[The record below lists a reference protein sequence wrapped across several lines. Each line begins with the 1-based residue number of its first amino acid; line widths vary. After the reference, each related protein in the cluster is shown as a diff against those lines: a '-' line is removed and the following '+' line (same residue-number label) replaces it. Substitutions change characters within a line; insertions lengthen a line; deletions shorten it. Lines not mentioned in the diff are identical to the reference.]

1 MQFSRFV
8 AARFR
13 CFAARALVAAVTVF
27 LLSLLP
33 ASEWA
38 GATPPTLPANSVSY
52 GYDAM
57 GRLTTVIDPS
67 AASSSVAT
75 YAYDAVGNLT
85 SIGRASSAPVSI
97 VQLSPSRGATGSKVV
112 IYGTGFSATP
122 SENTVSFAGTAATV
136 SMATTS
142 QLHVTVP
149 SAAVTGPVSV
159 TTPAGTAQSPAA
171 FAITAA
177 PQAPEIATVSPVVA
191 DPGTTITLT
200 GNRFG
205 TTTGAV
211 TAAIAQIRAQVAT
224 ATSTGLT
231 FTVPP
236 IATSGKVLVA
246 TADGSATSSVDVF
259 VPPRGSTA
267 AQVVATGRMAIGELN
282 HVVSVAAADKVG
294 LVVFNANAGQHVF
307 LNLASSTMQGAIRLF
322 DPFGLELASNGFGTG
337 SGYLD
342 TQRLPTTGTYTI
354 VVDPLSGGGSVSLSL
369 YDATPSIG
377 TIAADGQPQSIPSL
391 ALGKNARRTFG
402 GAQSQ
407 RVFLKI
413 DSQISS
419 AIVKLIDEK
428 GIVLG
433 STGIGAGTGYI
444 DTRTLTNAGTYTILV
459 DPSGAST
466 GGATLTLYDVPPDS
480 TGAITVGTP
489 ATVTTTTP
497 GQNAN
502 RTFSGVA
509 GQRVSLNLTNSTF
522 AANACN
528 KLSIENPDG
537 TTLASNTCFI
547 GSAFIEPQT
556 LPSSG
561 VYRVVVDPA
570 DASTGSATLTL
581 YDVPADSSGSIAFG
595 SAQTVTLGT
604 PGQNAERTFTGTSGQ
619 RISLNVSSVSFG
631 ANYSCGSKVFIY
643 RPDGTTLG
651 SQTCVQ
657 PPAGSFIDTMTLN
670 ATGTYRVVVDP
681 TGGNT
686 GGATLTLYDVPPDSS
701 GSIAF
706 GSAQTVT
713 LGTPGQNAER
723 TFTGTSGQRISLNVS
738 SVSFGANYSC
748 GSKVFIYRPD
758 GTTLGSQTCV
768 QPPAGSFIDTMTL
781 NATGTYRVVVDPTG
795 GNTGGATLTLYDV
808 PADDSGTIAIGGAS
822 TTMTLSTPGQNG
834 TRSFSGTSGQQLTLT
849 LSAVTIAGSTCC
861 SAKVSIQKPD
871 GSNLV
876 APTSFGTSGKTI
888 NTQLTATG
896 THTIKIDPQGA
907 ATGSATLSLSS
918 SGGLSLLQKANT
930 STMFAHPEEGAAS
943 GSQPA
948 PTASQSDAPAI
959 ATPPLPK
966 FEPAGVEEWIPP
978 NAEPSTWQSGRP
990 ESPFALLPPLQASV
1004 GKTAVAGQVLRLD
1017 GLPLAGVT
1025 VASGKAMTITDET
1038 GRFLLTGVEAPRSV
1052 VMIDATSA
1060 NRSGASYGIYE
1071 LGVDTTKGETTV
1083 LPFTIWS
1090 PKLDTTHQVDL
1101 RYPLEKEVV
1110 LTTPLIPD
1118 LEIRIP
1124 AGSEIHDRQGRL
1136 VRKLGITAVPLDR
1149 SPFPM
1154 PGRFPVYFTVQPGA
1168 AYVWPHGV
1176 EVIYPN
1182 KMHAPAGERVE
1193 FYSYDPQDKGWHVYG
1208 RGSVTADGKQ
1218 IRFDRGTRQYELTS
1232 SGICIGCVM
1241 AASGVGGF
1249 FKGFTMGG
1257 DPIDLATGV
1266 FSHKHT
1272 DLVERGSP
1280 QLDVSRV
1287 YRSNDPY
1294 SRAFGIGNSMTY
1306 SMALY
1311 APDDHLYQ
1319 WADLILADGSRIRF
1333 ERISPGTG
1341 YSDMVLEATSTPGPF
1356 YKARISW
1363 SGRGWE
1369 MTRTDGTILTFPN
1382 GGTLESIRDKFGNQ
1396 ITIHTN
1402 SILGDISNVLSSSG
1416 RWLKFSYGSGRRVSQ
1431 VEDQSGRSVSYTYD
1445 AAYRLWKV
1453 TDAKGGV
1460 TEHSYDS
1467 ADRMTTIKDP
1477 RNVTW
1482 LTNQYDANGR
1492 VDRQT
1497 LADGSVW
1504 QLSYTADAEGKVI
1517 QTDLTNPRGYVRR
1530 LTFNGSG
1537 YPVTDTS
1544 AYGTPRAQETSYTY
1558 DATSNR
1564 ITSITDPRGRRTD
1577 YAYNG
1582 VGKLTSV
1589 TRLAG
1594 TSNALTTSFGYEPQF
1609 NQLASV
1615 VDPLG
1620 HGPMYEYDLR
1630 GALVSA
1636 TDATGNETTLT
1647 TNLAGQVT
1655 SVVDPLASQSAFSY
1669 TLGDLVLVT
1678 DPDGSS
1684 TRFERDAAGRLTAV
1698 TDPLGRTT
1706 RATYDAT
1713 DGLTTI
1719 TDAAGSVTSLERDG
1733 NGNLTKLIDPLLHET
1748 AYAYDA
1754 MDRVTTRTDPR
1765 VDVESYAYDPNG
1777 NLSEITD
1784 RKGQRTTFGYDELD
1798 RQTFAGFGT
1807 TGPPGAPVYASTTA
1821 YSYDDGNR
1829 LTSVADS
1836 GAGSITRA
1844 YDDHNHLT
1852 SENSTDGTVAYAY
1865 DNAGRRL
1872 TMTVTGQPAVTYAYD
1887 DADRLTSVTRNT
1899 LTAGLSYDSAGRLQ
1913 SLTLPNGI
1921 VQTYSYDANS
1931 NLRGIEYA
1939 RAGVALGN
1947 LVYGIDANGLR
1958 TAVGGSFARTGLPAA
1973 VGSASYDAANRLT
1986 QWGATSLTY
1995 DDNGNLTGDG
2005 TTTYTWDERN
2015 QLVGVSGGGTTASF
2029 AYDGLGR
2036 RLSRTVDGVQTRY
2049 LHDQMTPTQELTASG
2064 VVQTNHLSGL
2074 QADELF
2080 AVIDAGGARSV
2091 VTDGLGST
2099 LAVADSAGVPQGQY
2113 TYEPFGK
2120 LTHTGSATVGYQF
2133 TGRETDGTGLQFNRA
2148 RYYSPEYGRF
2158 VSEDP
2163 LGFAAGDLNLYAYV
2177 GNSPLNGVDPSGMSS
2192 IAVPVPGGLG
2202 GFGAKAGWAGVFY
2215 TGGFIAGTAAR
2226 KHFGGGGPFGENG
2239 GSVPFGEHGG
2249 GAGSPGDHSRQS
2261 SSGSTSQGGAT
2272 SSGGT
2277 SAPRRNNPYNGPPN
2291 GSEAYDNANWPGAGQ
2306 IRDYGPD
2313 GTPQTDYDFGHDH
2326 HGAGDPHAHDW
2337 INGIR
2342 QPPRPIRP
2350 GD

>member
-1 MQFSRFV
+1 MVFRMRRREAEEGSMQFSRIVAVRPRCCAVRALAAPV
-8 AARFR
+8 AA
-13 CFAARALVAAVTVF
+13 
-27 LLSLLP
+27 LLLLLMP

-38 GATPPTLPANSVSY
+38 GATPPTLPANSISY
-52 GYDAM
+52 GYDSL

-67 AASSSVAT
+67 AGSNGVAT

-85 SIGRASSAPVSI
+85 SIGRVSSASVSI
-97 VQLSPSRGATGSKVV
+97 VQLNPSRGATGSKVV
-112 IYGTGFSATP
+112 IYGTGFSATA
-122 SENTVSFAGTAATV
+122 SENSVSFGGTAATV

-142 QLHVTVP
+142 QLHVNVP

-171 FAITAA
+171 FSVTVA

-205 TTTGAV
+205 TTTGGV
-211 TAAIAQIRAQVAT
+211 TAAIAQIRAKVAT

-236 IATSGKVLVA
+236 VATSGKVLVA

-282 HVVSVAAADKVG
+282 RVVSVAAADKLG
-294 LVVFNANAGQHVF
+294 LVVFDANAGQHVF
-307 LNLASSTMQGAIRLF
+307 LNLASSTMQGVVRLF

-342 TQRLPTTGTYTI
+342 TQRLPTTGTYAI
-354 VVDPLSGGGSVSLSL
+354 VVDPLSGGGDVSLSL
-369 YDATPSIG
+369 YDAAPSTG
-377 TIAADGQPQSIPSL
+377 TIAADGQPHSIPSL
-391 ALGKNARRTFG
+391 TLGKNARRTFS
-402 GAQSQ
+402 GAQGQ

-419 AIVKLIDEK
+419 AIVKLLDDK

-433 STGIGAGTGYI
+433 SAGIGAGTGYI

-459 DPSGAST
+459 DPSGASV
-466 GGATLTLYDVPPDS
+466 GSATLTLYDVPPDS
-480 TGAITVGTP
+480 TGSIVIGTP
-489 ATVTTTTP
+489 AAVTTTAP

-509 GQRVSLNLTNSTF
+509 GQRISINLTNSTF

-528 KLSIENPDG
+528 KLSIEDPNG

-547 GSAFIEPQT
+547 GSAFIEPQP
-556 LPSSG
+556 LLLSG

-570 DASTGSATLTL
+570 NSSTGSATLTL

-595 SAQTVTLGT
+595 SAQTVTLST
-604 PGQNAERTFTGTSGQ
+604 PGQNAERTFTGTAGQ

-631 ANYSCGSKVFIY
+631 ANYSCGSKIFIY
-643 RPDGTTLG
+643 RPAPDGTILG

-657 PPAGSFIDTMTLN
+657 PPAGSFIDTMALDV
-670 ATGTYRVVVDP
+670 TGTYRIVVDP

-686 GGATLTLYDVPPDSS
+686 GSATLTLYDVPPDQS
-701 GSIAF
+701 G
-706 GSAQTVT
+706 TVT
-713 LGTPGQNAER
+713 
-723 TFTGTSGQRISLNVS
+723 
-738 SVSFGANYSC
+738 
-748 GSKVFIYRPD
+748 
-758 GTTLGSQTCV
+758 
-768 QPPAGSFIDTMTL
+768 
-781 NATGTYRVVVDPTG
+781 
-795 GNTGGATLTLYDV
+795 
-808 PADDSGTIAIGGAS
+808 IGGPSS
-822 TTMTLSTPGQNG
+822 TVSISTPGQNG

-871 GSNLV
+871 GLNLV
-876 APTSFGTSGKTI
+876 SPTSFGTSGKTI

-896 THTIKIDPQGA
+896 THTIKIDPQGS

-918 SGGLSLLQKANT
+918 SSGLALVQRVSSSGAI
-930 STMFAHPEEGAAS
+930 ARPEEGAAAA
-943 GSQPA
+943 SQPESAA
-948 PTASQSDAPAI
+948 PQPDPPAI
-959 ATPPLPK
+959 SEPSLPE
-966 FEPAGVEEWIPP
+966 FQPAGVEEWNPP
-978 NAEPSTWQSGRP
+978 NTEPSTWQSGRP
-990 ESPFALLPPLQASV
+990 ESPFASLPPLQAAA
-1004 GKTAVAGQVLRLD
+1004 GTTAVAGQVLRLD
-1017 GLPLAGVT
+1017 GLPLADVT
-1025 VASGKAMTITDET
+1025 VASGKATTVTDET
-1038 GRFLLTGVEAPRSV
+1038 GRFLLTGVEARRSV
-1052 VMIDATSA
+1052 VTVDATSA
-1060 NRSGASYGIYE
+1060 NRPGATYGIYE
-1071 LGVDTTKGETTV
+1071 LGVDTKKGQTTA

-1101 RYPLEKEVV
+1101 HYPLEKEVV

-1124 AGSEIHDRQGRL
+1124 AGSEIHDRRGRL

-1232 SGICIGCVM
+1232 SGICVGCVM
-1241 AASGVGGF
+1241 AAAGVGGF

-1311 APDDHLYQ
+1311 APDDHLYE

-1396 ITIHTN
+1396 ITVHTN
-1402 SILGDISNVLSSSG
+1402 SILGDVSNVLSSSG

-1445 AAYRLWKV
+1445 AGYRLWKV

-1477 RNVTW
+1477 RNITW

-1537 YPVTDTS
+1537 YPITDTS
-1544 AYGTPRAQETSYTY
+1544 AYGTPRAQETAYTY

-1582 VGKLTSV
+1582 AGKLVSF

-1594 TSNALTTSFGYEPQF
+1594 TSNALTTSFSYEPQF

-1620 HGPMYEYDLR
+1620 HGPTYEYDSR

-1647 TNLAGQVT
+1647 TNVAGQVT
-1655 SVVDPLASQSAFSY
+1655 SVVDPLASQSTFSY
-1669 TLGDLVLVT
+1669 TLGDLAVAT
-1678 DPDGSS
+1678 DANGSS
-1684 TRFERDAAGRLTAV
+1684 TRFAWDSAGRPSSV
-1698 TDPLGRTT
+1698 TDALGGMT
-1706 RATYDAT
+1706 RVAYDST
-1713 DGLTTI
+1713 DALTTI
-1719 TDAAGSVTSLERDG
+1719 TDAQDSVTSFERDG
-1733 NGNLTKLIDPLLHET
+1733 NGNLTKLTDGKLHDT
-1748 AYAYDA
+1748 SYTYDS
-1754 MDRVTTRTDPR
+1754 MDRVATRTDPLGR
-1765 VDVESYAYDPNG
+1765 VESYSYDFNG
-1777 NLSEITD
+1777 NLAEITD
-1784 RKGQRTTFGYDELD
+1784 RKGQRTTLGYDELD
-1798 RQTFAGFGT
+1798 RLTFTGFDT
-1807 TGPPGAPVYASTTA
+1807 TGPPGSPSHASTID
-1821 YSYDDGNR
+1821 YSYDNANR
-1829 LTSVADS
+1829 LTSATDS
-1836 GAGSITRA
+1836 ATGTITRTFDDHDRPTTETSDEGSIA
-1844 YDDHNHLT
+1844 YT
-1852 SENSTDGTVAYAY
+1852 Y
-1865 DNAGRRL
+1865 DNAHRRQ
-1872 TMTVTGQPAVTYAYD
+1872 TMAITGQPAVSYGYD
-1887 DADRLTSVTRNT
+1887 NADRVTSVTRSS
-1899 LTAGLSYDSAGRLQ
+1899 LTAGMSYDAAGRLQ
-1913 SLTLPNGI
+1913 TLTLPNGI
-1921 VQTYSYDANS
+1921 VQTYAYDGAS
-1931 NLRGIEYA
+1931 NLVGIEYT
-1939 RAGVALGN
+1939 RAGTSLGN
-1947 LVYGIDANGLR
+1947 LVYGTDPNGLR
-1958 TAVGGSFARTGLPAA
+1958 TAVGGSFAITGLPAA
-1973 VGSASYDAANRLT
+1973 VSSTSYDAANRLT
-1986 QWGATSLTY
+1986 SWGGASLTY
-1995 DDNGNLTGDG
+1995 DDNGNLTADG
-2005 TTTYTWDERN
+2005 TKAYTWDERG
-2015 QLVGVSGGGTTASF
+2015 QLASLVGGGITAAF
-2029 AYDGLGR
+2029 AYDAFGR
-2036 RLSRTVDGVQTRY
+2036 RLDRTVDGVQTRY
-2049 LHDQMTPTQELTASG
+2049 LHDRDTPTQELSASG
-2064 VVQTNHLSGL
+2064 AVVANHLAGL
-2074 QADELF
+2074 HADEIF
-2080 AVIDAGGARSV
+2080 AIVDGGGTRSLISDA
-2091 VTDGLGST
+2091 LGST
-2099 LAVADSAGVPQGQY
+2099 IAVADASGGVQGEY

-2120 LTHTGSATVGYQF
+2120 LTHSGAATAGYQF
-2133 TGRETDGTGLQFNRA
+2133 TGREADGTGLQFNRA

-2163 LGFAAGDLNLYAYV
+2163 LGFAGGDINLYAYV
-2177 GNSPLNGVDPSGMSS
+2177 GNSPLNAVDPSGMSS
-2192 IAVPVPGGLG
+2192 IAVPIPGGLG
-2202 GFGAKAGWAGVFY
+2202 GFGAKAGWAGAFY

-2226 KHFGGGGPFGENG
+2226 KHFGGGSPFGGHG
-2239 GSVPFGEHGG
+2239 GGVPFGEHGG
-2249 GAGSPGDHSRQS
+2249 GASSPGDNSRQS
-2261 SSGSTSQGGAT
+2261 SSGSTSTGGAT
-2272 SSGGT
+2272 GGT

-2313 GTPQTDYDFGHDH
+2313 GKPQTDYDFGHDH
-2326 HGAGDPHAHDW
+2326 HGMGDPHAHDW
-2337 INGIR
+2337 INGER
-2342 QPPRPIRP
+2342 QDPRPIRP
-2350 GD
+2350 GESVDE